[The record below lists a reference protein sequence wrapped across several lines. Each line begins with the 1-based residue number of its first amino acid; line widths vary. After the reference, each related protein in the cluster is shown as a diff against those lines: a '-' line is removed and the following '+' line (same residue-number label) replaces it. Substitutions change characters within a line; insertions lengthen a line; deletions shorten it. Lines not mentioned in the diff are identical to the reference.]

1 MGALLGLARGIDR
14 VNLLIGRWAAW
25 LVVAAVLVSAGNA
38 TIRKLVNGFPGTAFG
53 DALRGLF
60 SGYNTHA
67 NSWLELQWYLFGALV
82 MLGAAAALNR
92 NEHVRVDLI
101 YGAVSDR
108 ARLWIDLFGLIF
120 FLLPFAAYA
129 AWLTWPVFLQSWQ
142 INEGSSNAGGLV
154 RWPAKLLLPAGF
166 ALLALQGL
174 SELIK
179 RIAALRGLITLS
191 TKYSKP
197 LQ

>member
-1 MGALLGLARGIDR
+1 MGALLGLSRGIDR
-14 VNLLIGRWAAW
+14 VNLFIGRWVAW
-25 LVVAAVLVSAGNA
+25 LVLAAVLISAGNA
-38 TIRKLVNGFPGTAFG
+38 IIRKLLNSFHGTVFA
-53 DALRGLF
+53 DVMARLL
-60 SGYNTHA
+60 SGYSRHA
-67 NSWLELQWYLFGALV
+67 NSWLEAQWYLFGALV

-92 NEHVRVDLI
+92 NEHVRVDLV

-120 FLLPFAAYA
+120 MLMPFVSYA
-129 AWLTWPVFLQSWQ
+129 AWLTWPVFVESWR
-142 INEGSSNAGGLV
+142 INEHSSNAGGLL
-154 RWPAKLLLPAGF
+154 RWPAKLLLPVGF

-174 SELIK
+174 SEIVK